1 MQVDQINEYVKKIQ
15 ETKAWSSELLAQ
27 YGESLNPDLG
37 QFQEYADLL
46 KDLTPAQE
54 ALVLSTQGLTNEEI
68 LNTLA
73 LKTNAETLEYCA

>member
-1 MQVDQINEYVKKIQ
+1 MQADQIDKFAAKIQ
-15 ETKAWSSELLAQ
+15 ETKAWSSELLVQ

-54 ALVLSTQGLTNEEI
+54 ASHAFHSG
-68 LNTLA
+68 A
-73 LKTNAETLEYCA
+73 Y